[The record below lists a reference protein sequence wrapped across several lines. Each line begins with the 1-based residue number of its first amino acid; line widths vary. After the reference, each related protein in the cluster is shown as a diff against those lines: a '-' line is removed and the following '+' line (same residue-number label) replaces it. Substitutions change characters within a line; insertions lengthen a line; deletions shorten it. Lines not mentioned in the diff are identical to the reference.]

1 MLFEVLDS
9 VNDPGSP
16 GKTGDDRFGFDAS
29 AGCAWVIDGATDA
42 TDLKPLPGAESGA
55 AWLAEAVS
63 SRLLAGPLAGEAATT
78 YFGRVLTDV
87 RSEAERKSRVP
98 LASLPGEAMPVAST
112 LWLRRDAQA
121 CEFVWAGDCFAIAGA
136 GTGEARLIGNQEK
149 AEAETREAGRMLAL
163 SREERWAM
171 LQAQRR
177 AANAPQRGLITL
189 NPAAAAHLSSVRV
202 FLPPGTYVLLMTDGF
217 FRFVEPYGLD
227 TPASLLARVLKDGLL
242 PALRALRAHE
252 SKPHSQRLKARDD
265 AAALLVRL

>member
-1 MLFEVLDS
+1 MLLDVLDS
-9 VNDPGSP
+9 ANDPGSP
-16 GKTGDDRFGFDAS
+16 GKTGDDRYGFDAS

-42 TDLKPLPGAESGA
+42 TDLKPFPGAESGA

-63 SRLLAGPLAGEAATT
+63 SRLMVGPLAGEAATT

-87 RSEAERKSRVP
+87 CAEAERRSKIP
-98 LASLPGEAMPVAST
+98 LASLPGEARPVASAM
-112 LWLRRDAQA
+112 WLRRDARA
-121 CEFVWAGDCFAIAGA
+121 CEFVWAGDCFALAGT
-136 GTGEARLIGNQEK
+136 GTGEARLIGTPEK
-149 AEAETREAGRMLAL
+149 ADAETREAARMLAL
-163 SREERWAM
+163 AREERWAL

-189 NPAAAAHLSSVRV
+189 NPAAAAHLNTVRIS
-202 FLPPGTYVLLMTDGF
+202 LPPGTFVLLMTDGF

-242 PALRALRAHE
+242 PTLRALRVHE